1 MIAFRDNLPLIEM
14 PNGEAVAFERDW
26 LVRSLARAAHH
37 AGYEKW
43 WLAEH
48 VAESVTAFLRD
59 QQTVT
64 VLAIEKLTSA
74 VQSVLQVIGYGEIGR
89 YFVPTPPRV
98 QISLLEL
105 ARAADTGYE
114 LAFFEILGRRIHEL
128 AGEKNAHFELVGL
141 EPCVKLLR
149 SRKTWSRD
157 CDALRAEIV
166 TFTREQ
172 TGTAAAGH
180 EVIFSLA

>member
-1 MIAFRDNLPLIEM
+1 MIALRDNLPLIEM

-26 LVRSLARAAHH
+26 LVRSLARAAQL
-37 AGYEKW
+37 AGYDKW

-59 QQTVT
+59 QNSVT
-64 VLAIEKLTSA
+64 VLAIDKLTSA

-89 YFVPTPPRV
+89 HFSPTPLRV
-98 QISLLEL
+98 QISLVEL

-114 LAFFEILGRRIHEL
+114 LAFFEILGRRLSEL
-128 AGEKNAHFELVGL
+128 AGQKNAHFELIGL

-157 CDALRAEIV
+157 CDALRSEIV
-166 TFTREQ
+166 NFTREQ
-172 TGTAAAGH
+172 TGTVAAGH
-180 EVIFSLA
+180 EILFSLT